1 MLDFTNQVVLVTGA
15 GSAKGM
21 GRVIAQTFGKQGAKV
36 VICDINQAGC
46 DANVEEMKKMGID
59 ATGYA
64 ANLTDPEAV
73 KELVNTIVD
82 KYGRIDVLV
91 NNAGISQKVTVADM
105 TLDDIKRIFNVNMF
119 GLFLITQA
127 VCEVMKKQNYGR
139 IVHLSS
145 VSGKRGGGI
154 FGGAHYSASKAAVLG
169 FSKNLAREVS
179 SYGITTNCVC
189 PGLINTEIW
198 KSLPKEQMLLSME
211 SQWDVLESHRKLL
224 TQSYFSLLRKLPI
237 LLVKRS
243 TLTVD
248 LTWIKSDTESS
259 TQVYYVQNNPPNASS
274 QCIEEPA
281 I

>member
-1 MLDFTNQVVLVTGA
+1 
-15 GSAKGM
+15 
-21 GRVIAQTFGKQGAKV
+21 
-36 VICDINQAGC
+36 
-46 DANVEEMKKMGID
+46 MGIE
-59 ATGYA
+59 AAGFA
-64 ANLTDPEAV
+64 ANLTDPDAV
-73 KELVNTIVD
+73 KELVNKIVD

-127 VCEVMKKQNYGR
+127 VCEVMKKQKYGR

-179 SYGITTNCVC
+179 EYGITTNCVC

-198 KSLPKEQMLLSME
+198 KSLPKEQADAVIAGIPMGRPGETQEVANAIVFLASKE
-211 SQWDVLESHRKLL
+211 ASYITGEEIDINGGSHM
-224 TQSYFSLLRKLPI
+224 
-237 LLVKRS
+237 
-243 TLTVD
+243 D
-248 LTWIKSDTESS
+248 
-259 TQVYYVQNNPPNASS
+259 
-274 QCIEEPA
+274 
-281 I
+281 

>member
-1 MLDFTNQVVLVTGA
+1 
-15 GSAKGM
+15 
-21 GRVIAQTFGKQGAKV
+21 
-36 VICDINQAGC
+36 
-46 DANVEEMKKMGID
+46 MKKMGID

-179 SYGITTNCVC
+179 AYGITTNCVC

-198 KSLPKEQMLLSME
+198 KSLPKEQADAVIDGIPMGRPGEPQEVADAIVFLASKE
-211 SQWDVLESHRKLL
+211 ASYITGEEIDINGGSHM
-224 TQSYFSLLRKLPI
+224 
-237 LLVKRS
+237 
-243 TLTVD
+243 D
-248 LTWIKSDTESS
+248 
-259 TQVYYVQNNPPNASS
+259 
-274 QCIEEPA
+274 
-281 I
+281 